1 MYACKFI
8 SALLDCG
15 WLDADYLMR
24 LVDANAFDPRVL
36 MEDICKITSD
46 PTIDDLIYAAFE
58 RVARQFLDGLPSKVR
73 LNADTLEY
81 HIFTNCMDSHL
92 WFDDERINALYEDW
106 RRF

>member
-1 MYACKFI
+1 
-8 SALLDCG
+8 LDCG
-15 WLDADYLMR
+15 WLDAEYLMR
-24 LVDANAFDPRVL
+24 LVDANSIDPRDL
-36 MEDICKITSD
+36 MEDVREFT
-46 PTIDDLIYAAFE
+46 TETTVNDLIYAALE
-58 RVARQFLDGLPSKVR
+58 RVSRQFLDELPSKVR